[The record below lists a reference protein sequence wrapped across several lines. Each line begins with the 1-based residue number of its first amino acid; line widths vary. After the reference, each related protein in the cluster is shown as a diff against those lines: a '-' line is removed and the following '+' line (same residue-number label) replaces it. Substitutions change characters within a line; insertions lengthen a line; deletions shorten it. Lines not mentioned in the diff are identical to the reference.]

1 MKNTKQIIVLLFI
14 SLTFAACRYDEGP
27 MISLRSVETRA
38 TNHYILDE
46 FTKNGVDMTQEL
58 ADSVGKEWQ
67 FLTKEE
73 AWGYVNNL
81 MVYPTDSIVP
91 YKANYYISRDNKEI
105 EILFWASS
113 VYPYYYYIGIEPFK
127 GDVYTTWKIER
138 LTKDEMW
145 LSCTYNNADY
155 YLKLK
160 EK

>member
-1 MKNTKQIIVLLFI
+1 MKNTKQIIVLLLI

-27 MISLRSVETRA
+27 MISLRSVETRV

-46 FTKNGVDMTQEL
+46 FAKNGIDMTQEL

-73 AWGYVNNL
+73 AYGKVNNL

-91 YKANYYISRDNKEI
+91 YKADYSIRYKENVDISFKP
-105 EILFWASS
+105 SS
-113 VYPYYYYIGIEPFK
+113 VYTNYYYIGIEPFK
-127 GDVYTTWKIER
+127 GGIYITWKIER